1 MTIYSSGIALIKNH
15 KIFLVRSYG
24 NNLLY
29 GIPKGRIDEN
39 EDSKVAAIREFNE
52 ETGILLNESYLEDK
66 PFCVVKTKFKDTVKF
81 VDVYKYV
88 GEGTETF
95 ISCNLITEGTN
106 KGKPENID
114 GKWFSY
120 KEALENIYIY
130 QRPIIEKLIVEEKS
144 FKTFV
149 NNSRTFN
156 NLNRKIDK

>member
-39 EDSKVAAIREFNE
+39 EDSKTAAIREFNE

-66 PFCVVKTKFKDTVKF
+66 PFCIVKTKFKDTVKF
-81 VDVYKYV
+81 VNVYKYV

-95 ISCNLITEGTN
+95 ISCNLITEGAN
-106 KGKPENID
+106 KGMPENID

-130 QRPIIEKLIVEEKS
+130 QRPLIEKLIVEEKN

-149 NNSRTFN
+149 NNNRTFN
-156 NLNRKIDK
+156 NLNRKVDK